1 MTIMLEELIHY
12 DKELFLFLN
21 GLGSPTWDA
30 FWMFT
35 TNKFSSIPIYL
46 LLLFLSYRQLGLKKT
61 LLLAVTAILLV
72 VVTNGLADFF
82 KYGVQRLRPC
92 YDPEITTLMRLVKDT
107 CGGKFGYFSAHS
119 ANSFAIA
126 FFFTI
131 ILRPKI
137 RYIGIF
143 LGVWAFLM
151 AYSRIY
157 IGVHFPLDV
166 ITGGLFGLILS
177 WIAAKL
183 YIFALQKI
191 PQ

>member
-1 MTIMLEELIHY
+1 MLEELIQY

-21 GLGSPTWDA
+21 NLGNPTWDA
-30 FWMFT
+30 FWMFI
-35 TNKFSSIPIYL
+35 TNKLSSIPLYFIL
-46 LLLFLSYRQLGLKKT
+46 LVVAYRELGLKKT
-61 LLLAVTAILLV
+61 MLLV
-72 VVTNGLADFF
+72 VTVAILVLTTDQLSNFF

-92 YDPEITTLMRLVKDT
+92 YDPDINSVMRLVKAT
-107 CGGKFGYFSAHS
+107 CGGKFGYFSAHA

-126 FFFTI
+126 FFFTK
-131 ILRPKI
+131 LLGKKF

-143 LGVWAFLM
+143 LMVWAFLM

-166 ITGGLFGLILS
+166 FTGGLFGLVLS

-183 YIFALQKI
+183 YIFALQKF